1 MSPVGEHGKDSAKGR
16 QPAVTETLSQLRL
29 RELLSQVQDR
39 IAQIIDV
46 RDNMDRLVE
55 AMLVVTS
62 GLDLD
67 DTLRSIVHTAI
78 ELVDAQYGALGV
90 RETDKNSNQLAEFVY
105 EGIDDRTRVLIGDL
119 PRGHGVLGLL
129 IQEPTPIRLKS
140 LSDHA
145 SSVGFPPHHPP
156 MRTFLGVPVKV
167 RDEIFGNLYLTEKAG
182 GQEFTEDDEVV
193 VQALAAAAGIA
204 IANARLYEE
213 SRVRQQWL
221 EATRDVA
228 TELLAG
234 GEPNEV
240 LDLVTQRALTLTQS
254 ACTFVALPEDPDVP
268 REEVTE
274 LAVIAAAGV
283 DAEVIIGQRLTVE
296 DSQSVAAYRSEKTVL
311 SEWLPYNLFSHTR
324 AQSGPAV
331 VVPLRVGSEV
341 IGVLTTIRPAD
352 TQPMD
357 EPTTTM
363 LTAFAD
369 QAALVLQLSD
379 TQRRMRELDVLSDR
393 DRIARG
399 LHDHVIQRLF
409 AVGLSLQGTV
419 QRARTPEVK
428 DRLMATIDDI
438 QSIVQDIRHSIFDLQ
453 SNNTADSSKYRK
465 HLHGII
471 VDTTADI
478 GLRTTVRL
486 AGPVTVLAPPLSDDV
501 EAVLREAVSNVV
513 RHARAS
519 LVAVELRVGDEVT
532 IEVADDGIG
541 VPADLARRSGLSNLA
556 VRAEKAGGSF
566 QLVDRPEGG
575 TILRW
580 TAPLP

>member
-1 MSPVGEHGKDSAKGR
+1 MSPVDEHGKDPAPGR
-16 QPAVTETLSQLRL
+16 QVAVTETLSQLRL

-78 ELVDAQYGALGV
+78 ELVDARYGALGV

-129 IQEPTPIRLKS
+129 IQEPTPIRLKT
-140 LSDHA
+140 LSDHS

-234 GEPNEV
+234 GEPDEV

-254 ACTFVALPEDPDVP
+254 ACTFVALPEDPEVP
-268 REEVTE
+268 RDEVTE
-274 LAVIAAAGV
+274 LVVIAAAGI
-283 DAEVIIGQRLTVE
+283 DAEAIIGQRLTVE
-296 DSQSVAAYRSEKTVL
+296 DSQSGAAYRSEKTVV
-311 SEWLPYNLFSHTR
+311 SEKPPYNLFSHTR
-324 AQSGPAV
+324 SQFGPAV

-352 TQPMD
+352 TQAMD
-357 EPTTTM
+357 EPTTAM

-379 TQRRMRELDVLSDR
+379 SQRRMRELDVLSDR

-428 DRLMATIDDI
+428 TRLMETIDDI

-471 VDTTADI
+471 VDTTADS

-532 IEVADDGIG
+532 IEVTDDGVG
-541 VPADLARRSGLSNLA
+541 VPADLSRRSGLANIA

-575 TILRW
+575 TLLRW